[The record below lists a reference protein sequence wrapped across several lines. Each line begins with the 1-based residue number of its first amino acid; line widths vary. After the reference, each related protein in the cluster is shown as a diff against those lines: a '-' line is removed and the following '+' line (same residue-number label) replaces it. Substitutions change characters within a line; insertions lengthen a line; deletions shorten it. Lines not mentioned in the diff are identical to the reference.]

1 MIHII
6 TSKTNE
12 ACRIHQIEFTV
23 ILKNRIAKYAKG
35 PMASYLLLNLDSIL
49 VSLPEKLLLVER
61 DFNKKFIQKLST
73 KKKAEVNKKLKSIFN
88 YDDFIK
94 KNRYN
99 LNQYNAYTLADNLK
113 VDVCPYCNRMYT
125 ITITGKHKDEQLV
138 RPEFDHYFTQ
148 SSHPILGLSFYN
160 LIPSCHVCNSNI
172 KGKKELSV
180 DTHIHPYLD
189 NIIDKVHFD
198 YRYSGDKIVI
208 FHTIDRDNLILYR
221 KIENTLS
228 FFKIDQLYT
237 GHHQIVKD
245 IIELKQEYSR
255 DYLQILIDN
264 FPSIGSRPD
273 TLYKLAFGTLHDDK
287 LLGNYPFSKL
297 KKDILEK
304 EVMLEALSL

>member
-6 TSKTNE
+6 TPETSE
-12 ACRIHQIEFTV
+12 ACRIHQREFTE
-23 ILKNRIAKYAKG
+23 ILKNRITKYAKG
-35 PMASYLLLNLDSIL
+35 SMASFLLLNLDSIL
-49 VSLPEKLLLVER
+49 VSSPEKLLLVEK
-61 DFNKKFIQKLST
+61 DFNQKFIQKVST
-73 KKKAEVNKKLKSIFN
+73 KKRAEINRKLKSIFN
-88 YDDFIK
+88 YDDFVK
-94 KNRYN
+94 KSSPN
-99 LNQYNAYTLADNLK
+99 LNKYNAYTLANNLK

-125 ITITGKHKDEQLV
+125 ITIIGKHKDEQLV

-148 SSHPILGLSFYN
+148 SLHPILGLSFYN
-160 LIPSCHVCNSNI
+160 LVPSCHVCNSNI

-180 DTHIHPYLD
+180 DIYIHPYLD
-189 NIIDKVHFD
+189 NIIDKIHFD
-198 YRYSGDKIVI
+198 YKYSGDKIVV
-208 FHTIDRDNLILYR
+208 FHTIDRDNPILSR
-221 KIENTLS
+221 KIEETLS

-237 GHHQIVKD
+237 GHYQIVKD

-287 LLGNYPFSKL
+287 LLGKYPFSKL